1 MSDPIWLAYAR
12 KQFGTREIK
21 GPRHEPKILAMIKRI
36 GKWAGVTIK
45 DDETPWCGTFAADC
59 VLAAGINP
67 PPIAVRASS
76 WATWGQPTTPRLGA
90 ILVFSRQGGGHVGF
104 YVGEDG
110 HRFYVLG
117 GNQGN
122 MVNIMPIERSRLTA
136 CRWPAGIG
144 QSTTRQLMTMA
155 MASSQNEA

>member
-12 KQFGTREIK
+12 KQFGIREIK
-21 GPRHEPKILAMIKRI
+21 GPKHEPRIMAMIKRTARFLGI
-36 GKWAGVTIK
+36 TVR

-59 VLAAGINP
+59 MLAAGISP

-76 WATWGQPTTPRLGA
+76 WGTWGQPTTPRLGA

-104 YVGEDG
+104 YVGEDKT
-110 HRFYVLG
+110 RFYVLG
-117 GNQGN
+117 GNQSN
-122 MVNIMPIERSRLTA
+122 MVNIMPIEKSRLTA
-136 CRWPAGIG
+136 TRWPAGIG
-144 QSTTRQLMTMA
+144 ISTKPQLMTMA